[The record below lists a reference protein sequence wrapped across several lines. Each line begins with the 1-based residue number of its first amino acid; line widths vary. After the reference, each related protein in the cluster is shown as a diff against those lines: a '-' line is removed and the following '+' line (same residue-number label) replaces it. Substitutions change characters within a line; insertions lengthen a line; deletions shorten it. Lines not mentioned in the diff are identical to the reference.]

1 MSYERLKRQI
11 EGIKKDF
18 IRITAQSREESI
30 KRDTTLFQ
38 TVQKQ
43 GLYLETFLE
52 YDRRFWFLP
61 RGLFIGRKIFTA
73 IFNRKAQE
81 MEAELLE
88 AGKEAL
94 KEQTEKV
101 KKMRE
106 EKDANE
112 TRILKPGDPGFLEV
126 IDGG

>member
-1 MSYERLKRQI
+1 MSYERLRRQI
-11 EGIKKDF
+11 EGIKRDF
-18 IRITAQSREESI
+18 VQIVAQSREESI

-43 GLYLETFLE
+43 GLYLETIME
-52 YDRRFWFLP
+52 YDRRFWFIP
-61 RGLFIGRKIFTA
+61 RGLFFGRKIFTA

-81 MEAELLE
+81 MEAELLK
-88 AGKEAL
+88 AGKEAQA
-94 KEQTEKV
+94 EQTEKV
-101 KKMRE
+101 NKMRE

-112 TRILKPGDPGFLEV
+112 TKLLKPGDPAFLEV